1 MRVQFITLKSE
12 VQNPLLLLQITDLF
26 IFVPDVQIIISH
38 YMYMTWLY
46 VGTWRVF
53 WTRRR
58 EVKPDLFRTPTR
70 FCLCDP
76 ISRIN
81 VWHARFCKPTECYV
95 SLGSWC
101 SVHVQE
107 NITSLALNTLVTTE
121 TAVNVSRCFCCSLV
135 GCNDELRRHGGNF
148 FSRLMDFV
156 STFSLFGLQ
165 PPLQFTCVSADCRR
179 WYWSKAVPYYYNNN
193 ITVCSVTTYQ
203 HHYSYS

>member
-1 MRVQFITLKSE
+1 
-12 VQNPLLLLQITDLF
+12 
-26 IFVPDVQIIISH
+26 
-38 YMYMTWLY
+38 MTWLY

-81 VWHARFCKPTECYV
+81 VWHACLCKPTECYV

-165 PPLQFTCVSADCRR
+165 LHFSSPVCPLTAGDDIGVRPFHITTIIIL
-179 WYWSKAVPYYYNNN
+179 PYE
-193 ITVCSVTTYQ
+193 V
-203 HHYSYS
+203 